1 MAMVI
6 EAAYADGTGA
16 ANALHMSQAQWEE
29 LQRAY
34 CVGDLLMPCCNAPA
48 IPKVSANGYPFFA
61 HLGGACSTSEESQW
75 HLAAKI
81 LVRSV
86 LEDLGCRASVEMP
99 GSGDA
104 GRWQADVWGER
115 NGVRLAVEIQRSYQS
130 LRDYRKR
137 QERYR
142 EAGIKS
148 LWLLRQERY
157 STLTKSMGKE
167 RLRTEF
173 GGKFP
178 SAGHFG
184 PCLSDLP
191 VAMLE
196 LDPAP
201 TVKGAGFFNAT
212 LPNILE
218 AVLSE
223 RFLCING
230 LWCIDNLESMN
241 NAARLSR
248 ERFAANR
255 LAAKM

>member
-6 EAAYADGTGA
+6 EAAYADGTGV
-16 ANALHMSQAQWEE
+16 ANALRMSQVQWHE
-29 LQRAY
+29 LQRNY
-34 CVGDLLMPCCNAPA
+34 RVGDLQMPCCSAPA
-48 IPKVSANGYPFFA
+48 VPKVSANGYPFFA
-61 HLGGACSTSEESQW
+61 HLGGACTTSEESQW

-137 QERYR
+137 QGRYSD
-142 EAGIKS
+142 EGVKS
-148 LWLLRQERY
+148 RWLLGQERY
-157 STLTKSMGKE
+157 STLAKSMGKE

-178 SAGHFG
+178 PGGHFG
-184 PCLSDLP
+184 PCLPDLP

-196 LDPAP
+196 LEPVP
-201 TVKGAGFFNAT
+201 TIKGAGFFTAT
-212 LPNILE
+212 LPDLLE
-218 AVLSE
+218 AVLSN
-223 RFLCING
+223 RFLCIDG
-230 LWCIDNLESMN
+230 LWCINNLDSMSS
-241 NAARLSR
+241 AAKRSHELAAAKR
-248 ERFAANR
+248 VAANT
-255 LAAKM
+255 